1 MSTKKKEEPK
11 EDLNLLTEKE
21 IQIRMLEQQ
30 AILLNNTRITRSKI
44 TAIHDV
50 IMVLLIL
57 SIISG
62 IAIAMSIS

>member
-1 MSTKKKEEPK
+1 MATKEKEEPK

-30 AILLNNTRITRSKI
+30 TILLNNTRITRSKI